1 MWWLPILYLK
11 TFIWIVFR
19 CNFNLIF
26 GICFCLWIILAVTM
40 SDLGCFYL
48 KELLLIVD
56 SFSTRFE
63 FAYAVLVEINCMLMF
78 FAKFN

>member
-1 MWWLPILYLK
+1 
-11 TFIWIVFR
+11 
-19 CNFNLIF
+19 
-26 GICFCLWIILAVTM
+26 M

-78 FAKFN
+78 FAKFNLCLEFWLRF